1 MLILLFPFQQCTIS
15 FPLPLRKNYFYSAQY
30 YFLSILTL

>member
-15 FPLPLRKNYFYSAQY
+15 IPHPLKKNYFYSAQY
-30 YFLSILTL
+30 YFFSVFNL